1 MLRELDRRALW
12 VYVNFVSLYTS
23 RNLTKP
29 RNILAAFNGVSN
41 LLWKVLRAHFMFDLP
56 SSHFDLAFLWE
67 PEQALK
73 HRTPRH
79 DDEKKRA
86 EYRSIEFPSWSWYG
100 WLGGKMEYKS
110 GMVEG
115 YLMDLHE
122 WLIKHTWVH
131 WYIRDGHGNLRT
143 FRIERSP

>member
-12 VYVNFVSLYTS
+12 VYVNFVSLHTS

-29 RNILAAFNGVSN
+29 RNVLAAFNGVSN

-67 PEQALK
+67 PGHALK
-73 HRTPRH
+73 HQTPRH

-86 EYRSIEFPSWSWYG
+86 EYHSMSSQAGPGTAGWAARWSISLVWWRA
-100 WLGGKMEYKS
+100 
-110 GMVEG
+110 
-115 YLMDLHE
+115 
-122 WLIKHTWVH
+122 I
-131 WYIRDGHGNLRT
+131 
-143 FRIERSP
+143 